1 MYIYM
6 IVYTGYFDTHIPYY
20 VFNVIIH
27 KQQFYRILGTSLST
41 YVLLFRSN
49 VLCVSPFPFQL
60 TCYVRRRVRAG
71 FNKSRQ
77 QNDNNSFEVVLHIPV
92 NLRCNYA

>member
-1 MYIYM
+1 MYIM
-6 IVYTGYFDTHIPYY
+6 IVYTGYFDTHLPYY
-20 VFNVIIH
+20 VFKVIIH

-41 YVLLFRSN
+41 CIIICIAFSFKRI
-49 VLCVSPFPFQL
+49 PFQL

-71 FNKSRQ
+71 LNKSRQ

>member
-1 MYIYM
+1 M
-6 IVYTGYFDTHIPYY
+6 IVHTGYFDTYIPYY
-20 VFNVIIH
+20 VFKVIIH

-41 YVLLFRSN
+41 CIYVLLFRSN

-60 TCYVRRRVRAG
+60 TCYVRRRVKAG